1 MILTTTILAEIQR
14 GLGIDRNR
22 NTPNASGGTQKHFPR
37 QRVASK
43 DLLVI
48 SFDVL
53 RGNPI
58 ENRLVFVFT
67 ERHKRRFVLKADYS
81 CAVSSHAHRG
91 QGKTFPEPQI
101 SKKATPRAVGRRD
114 HGQGTWQ
121 RAQGRL
127 CALRTISNIERTP
140 QAK

>member
-37 QRVASK
+37 QRMASK
-43 DLLVI
+43 NLLVI

-53 RGNPI
+53 RGDPI
-58 ENRLVFVFT
+58 EDRLVFVFT

-91 QGKTFPEPQI
+91 
-101 SKKATPRAVGRRD
+101 
-114 HGQGTWQ
+114 
-121 RAQGRL
+121 
-127 CALRTISNIERTP
+127 
-140 QAK
+140 

>member
-1 MILTTTILAEIQR
+1 M
-14 GLGIDRNR
+14 
-22 NTPNASGGTQKHFPR
+22 
-37 QRVASK
+37 ASK

-48 SFDVL
+48 SFDIL
-53 RGNPI
+53 RGDPI
-58 ENRLVFVFT
+58 EDRLVFVFT

-121 RAQGRL
+121 RTQGRL

-140 QAK
+140 PAK